1 MGNRIIGVGDAPKW
15 TLFSLPCKL
24 VVSDRDERGVGS
36 SPVAELTLIK
46 HLSPDSSRLPAR
58 FRPLAIIERRI
69 DNAWPI
75 FMGLLGYV
83 SALSRNL
90 IYLELGACRDTFQP

>member
-36 SPVAELTLIK
+36 SPVAELTLMK
-46 HLSPDSSRLPAR
+46 HLSP
-58 FRPLAIIERRI
+58 IRR
-69 DNAWPI
+69 AHLLSLGLWP
-75 FMGLLGYV
+75 
-83 SALSRNL
+83 
-90 IYLELGACRDTFQP
+90 